1 MFERWVA
8 LSGIVLS
15 VVACGD
21 DDGGSSGAGA
31 AGNAGGAA
39 SGGAGGVAAGGSA
52 SGGDASGGNASGGGG
67 AASGGAGG
75 ESACYD
81 PGPLEFGPGPNG
93 EPSCLTFGGASAL
106 CGFESDDSICTF
118 SVGCG
123 ASFDLGQCQI
133 NCEMGT
139 TVACYEQADADCLIA
154 AMCADD
160 CAALVACGFI
170 L

>member
-1 MFERWVA
+1 MRTLG
-8 LSGIVLS
+8 LSVILLS

-21 DDGGSSGAGA
+21 DDGDSSGAGA
-31 AGNAGGAA
+31 TGNAGGASAGGAAPGGAA
-39 SGGAGGVAAGGSA
+39 SGGEGGGGDGGSA
-52 SGGDASGGNASGGGG
+52 SGGNGG
-67 AASGGAGG
+67 ASNGGAGG

-81 PGPLEFGPGPNG
+81 PGPLELGPGPNG
-93 EPSCLTFGGASAL
+93 EPSCLTFGGASDL
-106 CGFESDDSICTF
+106 CGFESDDSICEF

-123 ASFDLGQCQI
+123 ASTDLGQCQI

-139 TVACYEQADADCLIA
+139 TVQCYALADADCIIA

-160 CAALVACGFI
+160 CAALTACGFI